1 MTEKQITE
9 ALNMNGINIETM
21 QYIIEKVG
29 LRGQML
35 RQLIST
41 ANQEELT
48 ELIALMEEYQ
58 TLNNIN

>member
-29 LRGQML
+29 LRVKC
-35 RQLIST
+35 
-41 ANQEELT
+41 
-48 ELIALMEEYQ
+48 
-58 TLNNIN
+58 

>member
-1 MTEKQITE
+1 
-9 ALNMNGINIETM
+9 
-21 QYIIEKVG
+21 
-29 LRGQML
+29 ML